1 MGKGNVGNMM
11 KQVQQ
16 MQEKMAKVQEE
27 LVNERIEETSGG
39 GMIKIVVNGQQDI
52 IELKIQPDAV
62 NPDEVELLE
71 DMILAALRN
80 AINKSQEI
88 AKEKMT
94 AVTGGMKLP
103 GIM

>member
-1 MGKGNVGNMM
+1 MGFDMNALM
-11 KQVQQ
+11 KQAQK
-16 MQEKMAKVQEE
+16 MQEKMEKVQEE
-27 LVNERIEETSGG
+27 LINERIEESSGG
-39 GMIKIVVNGQQDI
+39 GMVKVVVNGQQEI

-80 AINKSQEI
+80 AISKSQEL
-88 AKEKMT
+88 AKEKMGD
-94 AVTGGMKLP
+94 VTGGMKIP